1 MEKKDDNTIQP
12 NNDKK
17 IEESNIKK
25 PKKRGRKPKNLLNPN
40 APKKSI
46 KKEKKRK
53 EKIGNHDF
61 GMVEKDTSGISTEHL
76 ILHLK
81 INTQDSKFKPNHQTE
96 QDLLAYTPELNEP
109 LPYEML
115 PSDSYPCPLVNPLE
129 DDPSDNTESPK
140 VLNSTKEDK
149 KMKNSIHSTKKNE
162 NNEEKENLD
171 LEYTE
176 DGKRKWISENTC
188 SQVINK
194 NNYQNLSSF
203 QQKSERVNKSATDVP
218 VHHLPPITDI
228 NCWWC
233 CHSFTWNPFVLPISK
248 ENNKVYRSIGCFCCP
263 ECCAAYIFESGKRA
277 TIKPIHSLAS
287 YLMDGVGKPDLI
299 VDGYASPHGFA
310 LKPSHAKMLQ
320 DADII
325 FWVGEDIE
333 NFLEKP
339 LKSIA
344 KNAEK
349 IELMEIK
356 KLTKL
361 KFRERNI
368 FDEHDDHGH
377 DDHAKKDDHDD
388 HDHDKKGHK
397 EDDHDDHDHDKKGHK
412 EEGHD
417 DHGHGHE
424 GHAHGEFDPHIW
436 LDPMNAKIILDEMA
450 IHLIENDQKNEK
462 KYKENLKSAHKDL
475 DKLTKKIKSDLNKD
489 FKSVVF
495 HDAYQYF
502 EKRFGINILGAF
514 TVNTDVMPG
523 AEQLAEIREVI
534 EHDKVSCI
542 FSEPQFNPDII
553 KAVAKDM
560 NIATGVID
568 PLGATLDP
576 GKDLYFDLINNMS
589 KSFKGC

>member
-1 MEKKDDNTIQP
+1 MKT
-12 NNDKK
+12 
-17 IEESNIKK
+17 IKK
-25 PKKRGRKPKNLLNPN
+25 FP
-40 APKKSI
+40 
-46 KKEKKRK
+46 
-53 EKIGNHDF
+53 
-61 GMVEKDTSGISTEHL
+61 L
-76 ILHLK
+76 ILTILSFLT
-81 INTQDSKFKPNHQTE
+81 IF
-96 QDLLAYTPELNEP
+96 TP
-109 LPYEML
+109 
-115 PSDSYPCPLVNPLE
+115 VNAE
-129 DDPSDNTESPK
+129 IK
-140 VLNSTKEDK
+140 V
-149 KMKNSIHSTKKNE
+149 
-162 NNEEKENLD
+162 
-171 LEYTE
+171 
-176 DGKRKWISENTC
+176 
-188 SQVINK
+188 V
-194 NNYQNLSSF
+194 
-203 QQKSERVNKSATDVP
+203 
-218 VHHLPPITDI
+218 
-228 NCWWC
+228 
-233 CHSFTWNPFVLPISK
+233 
-248 ENNKVYRSIGCFCCP
+248 
-263 ECCAAYIFESGKRA
+263 A

-325 FWVGEDIE
+325 FWVGEEIE

-397 EDDHDDHDHDKKGHK
+397 EDD
-412 EEGHD
+412 HD

-542 FSEPQFNPDII
+542 FSEPICQNH
-553 KAVAKDM
+553 
-560 NIATGVID
+560 
-568 PLGATLDP
+568 
-576 GKDLYFDLINNMS
+576 S
-589 KSFKGC
+589 KVVNLK